1 MPNDLKGRMKGLR
14 LGNIPENCWAQEIG
28 RVIKKDDDIKQ
39 SQRRNQ
45 YKIII

>member
-14 LGNIPENCWAQEIG
+14 LGNIPENCWAQEIA
-28 RVIKKDDDIKQ
+28 RIINNDEDLRQ
-39 SQRRNQ
+39 SQRRKQ